1 MKREIEIKNRFT
13 GDVIVCGKYESVKE
27 CLEKNR
33 NSDLSYSDL
42 RNSDLSN
49 SDLSYSNLSN
59 SNLSYSNLSYS
70 NLSNAKFKEPLFLP
84 DLYSLKG
91 QPPETVL
98 RFWKYLKNGKSPYQ
112 HFKYEVDKEYE
123 FDDYS
128 ADEQE
133 SCAKGGNVATLVWC
147 LKDSSVADE
156 FIEVEFKVSDI
167 VAIPYATDGKFRV
180 KRFKVIRK
188 INRADAVDW
197 LKALMCSE

>member
-1 MKREIEIKNRFT
+1 M
-13 GDVIVCGKYESVKE
+13 
-27 CLEKNR
+27 
-33 NSDLSYSDL
+33 
-42 RNSDLSN
+42 
-49 SDLSYSNLSN
+49 
-59 SNLSYSNLSYS
+59 
-70 NLSNAKFKEPLFLP
+70 
-84 DLYSLKG
+84 
-91 QPPETVL
+91 
-98 RFWKYLKNGKSPYQ
+98 
-112 HFKYEVDKEYE
+112 DKEYE